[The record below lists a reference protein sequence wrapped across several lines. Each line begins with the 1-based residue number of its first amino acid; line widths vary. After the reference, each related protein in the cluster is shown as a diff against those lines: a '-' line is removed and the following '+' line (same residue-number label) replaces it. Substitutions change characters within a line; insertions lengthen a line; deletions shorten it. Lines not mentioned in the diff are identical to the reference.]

1 MIKKIV
7 KENYIYIIVICLLTI
22 SLSIIMKS
30 SLHDKIIL
38 YDFQVVNFM
47 SQINNTCLTF
57 IFRIFTF
64 LGDFY
69 IPLLIIV
76 CIFTFI
82 KNKYYFYILTCGY
95 VFSGVLTYFIKYIV
109 LRPRPL
115 EALISIPSSYSFP
128 SGHTMTSLVFYCLL
142 CYLLTIKSSNKIKLI
157 SFIFATT
164 IVCLIAYSRIYL
176 GVHYFSDVLGGYLIG
191 IPCLM
196 MIINIIENNFREK
209 LK

>member
-1 MIKKIV
+1 MIKRIV
-7 KENYIYIIVICLLTI
+7 KENYIYIIAICILTI

-38 YDFQVVNFM
+38 YDYKVFDFM
-47 SQINNTCLTF
+47 IKIHNPYLTF
-57 IFRIFTF
+57 LFRMFTF

-76 CIFTFI
+76 CIFVFY
-82 KNKYYFYILTCGY
+82 KNKNYFYILTCGY
-95 VFSGVLTYFIKYIV
+95 VFSGVFTYFIKYIV

-115 EALISIPSSYSFP
+115 EALISIPKSYSFP

-142 CYLLTIKSSNKIKLI
+142 CYLLTIKKSNKVKLI

-164 IVCLIAYSRIYL
+164 LVCLIAYSRIYL

-196 MIINIIENNFREK
+196 MIINIIESNFKEK